1 MGCLQLFDHK
11 CNYLLYLSIYVA
23 GKDDDFAL
31 CNVSKSLII
40 DRPPKIL
47 VLHIKRFYLE
57 PVVRKDNEHVSFT
70 KDLNITSYC
79 TTDYKKVL
87 MHKNLAIYIIKFE

>member
-1 MGCLQLFDHK
+1 M
-11 CNYLLYLSIYVA
+11 LLSSLLA

-40 DRPPKIL
+40 DSPPKIL

-57 PVVRKDNEHVSFT
+57 PAVRKDNEHVSFT
-70 KDLNITSYC
+70 KDLDITSYC
-79 TTDYKKVL
+79 TTDCKKV
-87 MHKNLAIYIIKFE
+87 HTRT